1 MYLFLQETRPASSRS
16 TITNRSLDLKR
27 VKMAISEHNHKTL
40 KQMAVA
46 QQQQQQQQ
54 QPKKVFNKPKSDPLE
69 RKMQNDKQATTDT
82 TNSRPKSWPN
92 KLEVIFYHL
101 NTTTVKNSFQT

>member
-1 MYLFLQETRPASSRS
+1 MYLSLQEPRPASSRS

-46 QQQQQQQQ
+46 QQQQQQQ
-54 QPKKVFNKPKSDPLE
+54 PKKVFNKPKSDPLE

-82 TNSRPKSWPN
+82 TNNRPKSWPN

-101 NTTTVKNSFQT
+101 NTITVKNLFQT

>member
-1 MYLFLQETRPASSRS
+1 MYLFLQEPRPASSRS

-46 QQQQQQQQ
+46 QQQQQQ

-101 NTTTVKNSFQT
+101 NTTTVKNLFQT

>member
-1 MYLFLQETRPASSRS
+1 MYLFLQEPRPASSRS

-46 QQQQQQQQ
+46 QQQQQQQ
-54 QPKKVFNKPKSDPLE
+54 PKKVFNKPKSDPLE

-82 TNSRPKSWPN
+82 TNNRPKSWPN

-101 NTTTVKNSFQT
+101 NTITVKNLFQT

>member
-1 MYLFLQETRPASSRS
+1 MYLFLQEPRPASSRS

-46 QQQQQQQQ
+46 QQQQQQQ
-54 QPKKVFNKPKSDPLE
+54 PKKIFNKPKSDPLE

-82 TNSRPKSWPN
+82 TNNRPKSWPN

-101 NTTTVKNSFQT
+101 NTITVKNLFQT